1 MSNIIPFIRP
11 IEIAIARLDSV
22 LDEML
27 DSDKY
32 DDVQSRMLWFEIH
45 TAKHLL
51 EKELGLI
58 NETEKSGLKV
68 IGPVAKE

>member
-27 DSDKY
+27 NSDKH
-32 DDVQSRMLWFEIH
+32 DDVQNRMLWFELH
-45 TAKHLL
+45 TARHLL

-58 NETEKSGLKV
+58 KETEKSGIKV
-68 IGPVAKE
+68 IGPVAE